1 MREPS
6 FWHEKDKYARRAAP
20 LTRALLTPVAALY
33 AHFGARR
40 IRNAEPH
47 QAGIPVICVGNLT
60 VGGSG
65 KTPIVA
71 ALRAMLE
78 KQGHR
83 AASLSR
89 GYKGELDGPLRV
101 DVETHIAREV
111 GDEPLMLAASGEAWI
126 GADRVGA
133 AKAMEA
139 AGVQVIIMDDGHQNP
154 TLQKDISLV
163 VIDGGNPVGNGFVFP
178 KGPLREPVASG
189 LSRADAVLVVGDIE
203 HPPQELFD
211 FNPVWKVTVE
221 PTGAAPE
228 GLLLPFAGIG
238 RPQKFFDS
246 LAAAGAELT
255 DASPYPDHHTYTPND
270 LRYLRELAEHRG
282 ARLITTEKDFVRLPK
297 MDRDGILTFPV
308 QAVFDESALTALL
321 EPLFRVKIN
330 DS

>member
-1 MREPS
+1 MREPA
-6 FWHEKDKYARRAAP
+6 FWHETDRYARRAAP
-20 LTRALLTPVAALY
+20 VTRMLLTPIAALY

-40 IRNAEPH
+40 IEKAEPYK
-47 QAGIPVICVGNLT
+47 AGIPVICVGNLT

-71 ALRAMLE
+71 ALRAMLV
-78 KQGHR
+78 KQGRR

-89 GYKGELDGPLRV
+89 GYKGVLEGPLQV
-101 DVETHIAREV
+101 DIETHTAREV

-126 GADRVGA
+126 GADRAQA
-133 AKAMEA
+133 AKAMKA
-139 AGVQVIIMDDGHQNP
+139 AGVDVIIMDDGHQNP
-154 TLQKDISLV
+154 TLHKDISLV

-178 KGPLREPVASG
+178 KGPLREPVATG

-211 FNPVWKVTVE
+211 FDPVWKVTVE
-221 PTGAAPE
+221 PTGAAPK

-246 LAAAGAELT
+246 LKAAGAELT
-255 DASPYPDHHTYTPND
+255 DESPYPDHHTYTPND
-270 LRYLRELAEHRG
+270 LRYLRELAGDRG

-297 MDRDGILTFPV
+297 ADREGILTFPV
-308 QAVFDESALTALL
+308 QAIFDETALTALL
-321 EPLFRVKIN
+321 EPLFRAKIN
-330 DS
+330 GS